1 MSRRR
6 CLPLLA
12 LPLLLSGCFG
22 GNLRPLPGLN
32 QRLAQL
38 GASHD
43 PQLSGRWLALIAGR
57 QGRQQ
62 VQLLD
67 LERGLPVPLPG
78 LNRADSQPINVAV
91 DQQGERMVV
100 VRQRDDRTELVL
112 HRRSLMASET
122 IPIEPAGI
130 PRGINLSAD
139 GRLLAVE
146 VSRGGLGQV
155 DLLQRP

>member
-43 PQLSGRWLALIAGR
+43 PQLSGRWLTLIAGR

-78 LNRADSQPINVAV
+78 LNPACPVARFPVDSAHAS
-91 DQQGERMVV
+91 RCASTMSAY
-100 VRQRDDRTELVL
+100 
-112 HRRSLMASET
+112 SLAST
-122 IPIEPAGI
+122 DPTAMP
-130 PRGINLSAD
+130 L
-139 GRLLAVE
+139 
-146 VSRGGLGQV
+146 
-155 DLLQRP
+155 